1 MRPPFPQA
9 LDGLKVL
16 DFCWVVAGPMTTKYL
31 AEHGATVVRV
41 ESGNRTDV
49 LRNGG
54 PFKDGQSGVNRSGYF
69 ANQNANKYG
78 ITIDLRHEKAGDLL
92 LRLVRWADLVT
103 ENFTPGTMER
113 LGLGYGDLV
122 EVNPEIIMFST
133 SMLGRGGPFASQPG
147 FGAVM
152 ASLSGLTYIT
162 GWPDR
167 SPVNPYGAYTDFVAP
182 RFGVAAILAALD
194 YRRRTG
200 KGIHLDLAQLETS
213 LQLSAP
219 LLLDWAMND
228 RLPQRMGN
236 RNPLAAPHGVFPCI
250 GEDRW
255 VAITCDTDDHW
266 DRLKAAMGSPAWAR
280 DETLTTLAGRKA
292 NEDELEANIARWTTP
307 WNGQE
312 LMEHLQAASVP
323 AGVVLDCSDLYK
335 DPQLSHRAH
344 YSYLEHEE
352 MRTYATDRS
361 EFVLSLTPGYHHSP
375 SPLLGRHNEQVLKE
389 MIGLSD
395 EEYRQLSDEGVLQ

>member
-1 MRPPFPQA
+1 MTEHAVNGTQAPQA

-54 PFKDGQSGVNRSGYF
+54 PFKDGQSGINRSGYF

-92 LRLVRWADLVT
+92 QRLVGWADLVT

-122 EVNPEIIMFST
+122 KVNPEIIMFST

-167 SPVNPYGAYTDFVAP
+167 APVNPYGAYTDFVAP
-182 RFGVAAILAALD
+182 RFGVAAIVAALD

-219 LLLDWAMND
+219 LLIDWHMNG
-228 RLPQRMGN
+228 RQPQRAGN
-236 RNPLAAPHGVFPCI
+236 RNPSAAPHGVFPVPERI
-250 GEDRW
+250 GGS
-255 VAITCDTDDHW
+255 
-266 DRLKAAMGSPAWAR
+266 LSPA
-280 DETLTTLAGRKA
+280 
-292 NEDELEANIARWTTP
+292 
-307 WNGQE
+307 
-312 LMEHLQAASVP
+312 
-323 AGVVLDCSDLYK
+323 
-335 DPQLSHRAH
+335 
-344 YSYLEHEE
+344 
-352 MRTYATDRS
+352 
-361 EFVLSLTPGYHHSP
+361 SP
-375 SPLLGRHNEQVLKE
+375 TNTGSA
-389 MIGLSD
+389 
-395 EEYRQLSDEGVLQ
+395 

>member
-1 MRPPFPQA
+1 MAQASPQA

-54 PFKDGQSGVNRSGYF
+54 PFKGGQSGVNRSGYF
-69 ANQNANKYG
+69 ANQNANKLG
-78 ITIDLRHEKAGDLL
+78 ITIDLRHEKAGNLL

-113 LGLGYGDLV
+113 LGLGYDNLV

-200 KGIHLDLAQLETS
+200 KGMHLDLAQLETS

-228 RLPQRMGN
+228 RCSSAGRQPESCGVAARCVPVRGRGQVDRHSMPERQPLELPAGGHGQSRMVDDTN
-236 RNPLAAPHGVFPCI
+236 R
-250 GEDRW
+250 
-255 VAITCDTDDHW
+255 
-266 DRLKAAMGSPAWAR
+266 WAR
-280 DETLTTLAGRKA
+280 WQGESRRRMTWRL
-292 NEDELEANIARWTTP
+292 I
-307 WNGQE
+307 
-312 LMEHLQAASVP
+312 
-323 AGVVLDCSDLYK
+323 
-335 DPQLSHRAH
+335 
-344 YSYLEHEE
+344 
-352 MRTYATDRS
+352 
-361 EFVLSLTPGYHHSP
+361 
-375 SPLLGRHNEQVLKE
+375 
-389 MIGLSD
+389 
-395 EEYRQLSDEGVLQ
+395 

>member
-1 MRPPFPQA
+1 MAHQA
-9 LDGLKVL
+9 LEGLKVL

-41 ESGNRTDV
+41 ESGSRPDV

-54 PFKDGQSGVNRSGYF
+54 PFKDSQAGVNRSGYF
-69 ANQNANKYG
+69 ANQNANKHG
-78 ITIDLRHEKAGDLL
+78 IAIDLRHEKANDLL
-92 LRLVRWADLVT
+92 LKLVRWADVVA

-113 LGLGYGDLV
+113 LALGYDDLTR
-122 EVNPEIIMFST
+122 VNPQVIMFST

-152 ASLSGLTYIT
+152 ASLSGLTHIT

-200 KGIHLDLAQLETS
+200 HGLHLDLAQLETS

-219 LLLDWAMND
+219 LLLDWKMNG
-228 RLPQRMGN
+228 REPQRAGN
-236 RNPLAAPHGVFPCI
+236 RHPAAAPHGVFPCA

-255 VAITCDTDDHW
+255 IAIACLADEHW
-266 DRLKAAMGSPAWAR
+266 ESLRQAMGDPDWAAA
-280 DETLTTLAGRKA
+280 EALTTLAGRKA
-292 NEDELEANIARWTTP
+292 QEEDLEANIARWTTP
-307 WNGQE
+307 WDAGA
-312 LMEHLQAASVP
+312 LMGHLQAAGVP
-323 AGVVLDCSDLYK
+323 AGAVLDCSDLYG
-335 DPQLSHRAH
+335 DAQLAHRAH
-344 YSYLEHEE
+344 YQRLEHEE
-352 MRTYATDRS
+352 MGAYATDRS
-361 EFVLSLTPGYHHSP
+361 EFILSATPGDLHSP
-375 SPLLGRHNEQVLKE
+375 SPLLGRHTEQVLKE

-395 EEYRQLSDEGVLQ
+395 QEYQQLEADGLFQ